1 MRAFSLVEL
10 VVVMAIVAMALMA
23 AWPAMSR
30 FQMDA
35 QINESLNALSMDLRL
50 AASDSRSAWQDD
62 VYGLKFFEDY
72 YTVYRGES
80 YVTRKSEF
88 DRLVSLPRTLDFQ
101 LELGTIEDE
110 ISFNRRGLPE
120 SFGSVTIGRSGEVG
134 KTLLINKLGVIEK

>member
-30 FQMDA
+30 FQIDA
-35 QINESLNALSMDLRL
+35 QINESLAALSMDLRL

-120 SFGSVTIGRSGEVG
+120 AFGSVTIGRSGEVG

>member
-35 QINESLNALSMDLRL
+35 QINESLAALSMDLRL

-88 DRLVSLPRTLDFQ
+88 DRLVSLQ
-101 LELGTIEDE
+101 ELW
-110 ISFNRRGLPE
+110 IS
-120 SFGSVTIGRSGEVG
+120 SWS
-134 KTLLINKLGVIEK
+134 